1 MRKLLIGCFVIFGI
15 AIVVFFFTDVKTMY
29 WNSQTLGKYTIEKTN
44 LYMDGILNSNT
55 YTQIKNIL
63 DQNPQ
68 IDTLILVDVNGSIDS
83 DNTMD
88 LGYLIRERGLNTH
101 LMPDSSIVSGG
112 VDLFIAGME
121 RTMEGNPR
129 VGVHS
134 WGTFFSSVDGQD
146 LPTDD
151 PAHEIFV
158 KYHQD
163 MLGDDE
169 FYWFTLNTA
178 PSSNYYYMTER
189 EMRQYGLLT
198 R

>member
-1 MRKLLIGCFVIFGI
+1 MRKLLIGCFTVF
-15 AIVVFFFTDVKTMY
+15 AIVVVVFFFTDVKMMY
-29 WNSQTLGKYTIEKTN
+29 WNSQMLGKYTVEKTN

-55 YTQIKNIL
+55 YTQIKRIL

-101 LMPDSSIVSGG
+101 LIHGSFIVSGG
-112 VDLFIAGME
+112 VDLFIAGVE

-134 WGTFFSSVDGQD
+134 WSTFFSSVDGQD
-146 LPTDD
+146 LPADD

-163 MLGDDE
+163 MLGNDE
-169 FYWFTLNTA
+169 FYWFTLNAA
-178 PSSNYYYMTER
+178 PSSDYYYMTER